1 MMNQAMDYLNTVDIA
16 SLPVD
21 AQVEVLTSLAAM
33 KPQHAAAA
41 QAVLLAAFA
50 AGGGPEADGQ
60 GAGPGRAAL
69 AERKCRWVWVGS
81 N

>member
-1 MMNQAMDYLNTVDIA
+1 MMNQAMDYLNTVDVA

-33 KPQHAAAA
+33 KPLPAAAA
-41 QAVLLAAFA
+41 QAALLAAFA

-60 GAGPGRAAL
+60 GAAPVGQ
-69 AERKCRWVWVGS
+69 RWPRETVGGFQ
-81 N
+81 